1 MQTLEDQR
9 VVVTGGSRGLGLGI
23 VEALVARRAKVTVLA
38 RDPDRLA
45 EVQRRLGVGVAVGD
59 VSDPEVAER
68 VLREIKP
75 SVLVLNAGAS
85 PPIGRIHELTWEA
98 FSRVWNT
105 DVKAGLHWIQA
116 ALRLPLP
123 SGSRVVIGSSGAAI
137 AGSPLSGGYAGAKR
151 MLWLMAS
158 YANLAA
164 ADLGLDIKF
173 QAVVPRQMIGE
184 TELGRAGAEAYAR
197 RKGVSVEAFLAGFG
211 APLTAKQVGEHV
223 ATLLTDARYEAGV
236 AFGIKGDLGLHSL
249 DS

>member
-1 MQTLEDQR
+1 
-9 VVVTGGSRGLGLGI
+9 
-23 VEALVARRAKVTVLA
+23 VARKARVTIVA
-38 RDPDRLA
+38 RNADRLA
-45 EVQRRLGVGVAVGD
+45 EVQRRLGVGVAMGD
-59 VSDPEVAER
+59 VSDPDVAER
-68 VLREIKP
+68 VIREIKP

-85 PPIGRIHELTWEA
+85 PPLGRIDELTWDA

-123 SGSRVVIGSSGAAI
+123 GGSRVVLGSSGAAI

-158 YANLAA
+158 YANVAA
-164 ADLGLDIKF
+164 GDLGLDIKF
-173 QAVVPRQMIGE
+173 QALVPRQMIGE
-184 TELGRAGAEAYAR
+184 TELGRAGAEVYAR

-211 APLTAKQVGEHV
+211 AALTPKQVGEHV